1 MDGIFR
7 GIEKGA
13 GAVLD
18 ICFDPLSFE
27 DNDRLSGLGVAMGGD
42 GGAWGEF
49 AQEKAGAIGRVLG
62 EVGKF
67 NPGIGAGFPHGGV
80 GEANGWK
87 HTVTMSERFRSD
99 NGAGWFRMM
108 E

>member
-27 DNDRLSGLGVAMGGD
+27 DDDRLSGLGVAMGGD

-49 AQEKAGAIGRVLG
+49 AQEKAGAVGGVVRKVG
-62 EVGKF
+62 EF
-67 NPGIGAGFPHGGV
+67 NPGKGAGFPHGGV

-87 HTVTMSERFRSD
+87 HRITMPERFRSD
-99 NGAGWFRMM
+99 NLGGSFRIF

>member
-27 DNDRLSGLGVAMGGD
+27 DDDRLSGLGVAMGGD

-49 AQEKAGAIGRVLG
+49 TQEKAGAIG
-62 EVGKF
+62 
-67 NPGIGAGFPHGGV
+67 
-80 GEANGWK
+80 
-87 HTVTMSERFRSD
+87 
-99 NGAGWFRMM
+99 
-108 E
+108 

>member
-27 DNDRLSGLGVAMGGD
+27 DDDRLSGLGVAMGGD

-49 AQEKAGAIGRVLG
+49 AQEKAGAVGGVVRKVG
-62 EVGKF
+62 EF
-67 NPGIGAGFPHGGV
+67 NPGKGAGFPHGGV

-87 HTVTMSERFRSD
+87 HRITMPERFRSD
-99 NGAGWFRMM
+99 NLGGSFRIFG
-108 E
+108 

>member
-7 GIEKGA
+7 GIEKGT

-27 DNDRLSGLGVAMGGD
+27 DDDRLSGLGVAMGGD

-49 AQEKAGAIGRVLG
+49 AQEKAGAVGGVVRKVG
-62 EVGKF
+62 EF
-67 NPGIGAGFPHGGV
+67 NPGKGAGFPHGGV

-87 HTVTMSERFRSD
+87 HRITMPERFRSD
-99 NGAGWFRMM
+99 NLGGSFRIF